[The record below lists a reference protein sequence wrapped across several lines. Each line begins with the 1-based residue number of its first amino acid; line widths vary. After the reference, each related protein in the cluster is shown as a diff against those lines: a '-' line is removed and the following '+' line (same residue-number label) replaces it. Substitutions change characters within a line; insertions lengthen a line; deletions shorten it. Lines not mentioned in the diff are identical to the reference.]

1 MGTTIPDRAN
11 FTPAMD
17 KLPNAVLVKRSAV
30 LSGGVSAVASDG
42 VSAVASGGL
51 SAVASVGLSAV
62 ASGGSSAALTSR
74 WGLAAET
81 RRMSNVG
88 SPCPLK
94 WAASDLNVGRVRRVG
109 LVASGITLLVEDG
122 SPDLEY
128 VADMLLNVGRGN
140 PLRRFGCG
148 PAVVNC

>member
-51 SAVASVGLSAV
+51 SAVASVGFSAV
-62 ASGGSSAALTSR
+62 ASGGLSAALASL
-74 WGLAAET
+74 WGPATET
-81 RRMSNVG
+81 TRMSNVG

-94 WAASDLNVGRVRRVG
+94 CAASDLNIGQVRRVG
-109 LVASGITLLVEDG
+109 LVASGIILLVEDG

-140 PLRRFGCG
+140 PLQRFGCG

>member
-1 MGTTIPDRAN
+1 
-11 FTPAMD
+11 MD

-42 VSAVASGGL
+42 VSAVAS
-51 SAVASVGLSAV
+51 VGFSAV
-62 ASGGSSAALTSR
+62 ASGGLSAALASR
-74 WGLAAET
+74 WGLATET
-81 RRMSNVG
+81 MCMSNGG

-94 WAASDLNVGRVRRVG
+94 CAASDLNIGRVRRVG
-109 LVASGITLLVEDG
+109 LVASGIILLVKDG

-128 VADMLLNVGRGN
+128 VADMLLNVGRSN
-140 PLRRFGCG
+140 PLQRFGCG